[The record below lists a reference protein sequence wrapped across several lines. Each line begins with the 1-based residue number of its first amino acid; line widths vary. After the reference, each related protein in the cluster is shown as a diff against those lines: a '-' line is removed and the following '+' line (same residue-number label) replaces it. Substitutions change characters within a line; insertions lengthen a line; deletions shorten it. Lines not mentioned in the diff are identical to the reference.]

1 MMMHAPHVIYISDL
15 MRKRRICTLPFCDG
29 SILSILHSR
38 RHLSVFY
45 TGEDISNNY
54 IFKYVFSFIILF
66 WFMPRCYA
74 RNIGKKTNTPF
85 FLRFYF
91 TVIQWRCMQHYVIT
105 RIDQLSWFYE
115 KTKDLLSGKAQI
127 WYYVQTTSRNNCLS
141 SFFIKND
148 Q

>member
-66 WFMPRCYA
+66 WFMPSVTLE
-74 RNIGKKTNTPF
+74 I
-85 FLRFYF
+85 
-91 TVIQWRCMQHYVIT
+91 
-105 RIDQLSWFYE
+105 
-115 KTKDLLSGKAQI
+115 
-127 WYYVQTTSRNNCLS
+127 
-141 SFFIKND
+141 
-148 Q
+148 